1 MSDKKLC
8 FLCKS
13 KAKATVH
20 MLNVQVKTAKNVQIS
35 FFDAMK
41 NLTGIDVSVLRV
53 CVTWFGFYWL
63 FQRDAAYGNQS
74 V

>member
-1 MSDKKLC
+1 MSGKKLC

-41 NLTGIDVSVLRV
+41 NLTGIDVSVLRA
-53 CVTWFGFYWL
+53 CVTWFGFL
-63 FQRDAAYGNQS
+63 AFSKGRSTYGNQS